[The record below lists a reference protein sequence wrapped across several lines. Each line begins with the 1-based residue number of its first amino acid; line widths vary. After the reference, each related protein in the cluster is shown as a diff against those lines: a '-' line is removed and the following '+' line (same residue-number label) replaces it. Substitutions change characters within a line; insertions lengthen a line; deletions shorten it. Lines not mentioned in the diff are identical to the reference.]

1 MRRPPRGANQHPMSA
16 PLDPIDADLSSKRVV
31 VTGATA
37 GIGKEAAWG
46 LAKLGAEVT
55 LVGRSAAKL
64 EATRDELVARG
75 ARPELFALAVCDLSS
90 VASVHALADEL
101 CERFERID
109 ALLNNAGCYPD
120 ARRITAEGHEEAWA
134 TNVLASEVLTT
145 RLLDRIE
152 ASEGRIVLVAS
163 TKAGQLDVDDL
174 AFERRRFG
182 GVAAYEQSKQANRML
197 AWAWQRKLAGRH
209 VTINVAHP
217 GGVATNIANRQKGL
231 WGAIVRLAFKT
242 QRTPEMGADTLV
254 WLVASP
260 ELEGKSGGFYEDRRA
275 IPCKWR
281 GEVAAQDALW
291 QRCQEQIARR

>member
-1 MRRPPRGANQHPMSA
+1 MSA
-16 PLDPIDADLSSKRVV
+16 PLDPIDADLSSKRVI

-46 LAKLGAEVT
+46 LAKLGAELV
-55 LVGRSAAKL
+55 LVGRSKAKL

-75 ARPELFALAVCDLSS
+75 AARDKLATATADLSS
-90 VASVHALADEL
+90 VAAVHRLADEL
-101 CERFERID
+101 CERFDRID

-120 ARRITAEGHEEAWA
+120 ARRITPEGFEEAWA
-134 TNVLASEVLTT
+134 TNVLAYEVLTT
-145 RLLDRIE
+145 RLVDRLAE
-152 ASEGRIVLVAS
+152 ARGRIVFVAS
-163 TKAGQLDVDDL
+163 TKAGQLDMDDL
-174 AFERRRFG
+174 DFSRRRFG

-197 AWAWQRKLAGRH
+197 AWAWQRKLAGRE

-242 QRTPEMGADTLV
+242 QRTPELGADTLV

-260 ELEGKSGGFYEDRRA
+260 ELEGKSGGFYKDRRA

-281 GEVAAQDALW
+281 GEVAAQETLW
-291 QRCQEQIARR
+291 QRCQEQIAQR

>member
-1 MRRPPRGANQHPMSA
+1 MSA
-16 PLDPIDADLSSKRVV
+16 PLEPIDADLSAKRVI

-46 LAKLGAEVT
+46 LAKLGAEVV
-55 LVGRSAAKL
+55 LVGRNAAKL

-75 ARPELFALAVCDLSS
+75 AAREKLATATADLSS
-90 VASVHALADEL
+90 VASVHGLADEL
-101 CERFERID
+101 LERFESID

-120 ARRITAEGHEEAWA
+120 ARRLTNEGHEEAWA
-134 TNVLASEVLTT
+134 TNVLAYEVLTT
-145 RLLDRIE
+145 RLVDRIAE
-152 ASEGRIVLVAS
+152 ARGRIVFVAS
-163 TKAGQLDVDDL
+163 TKAGQLDVSDL

-197 AWAWQRKLAGRH
+197 AWAWQRRLAGRE

-260 ELEGKSGGFYEDRRA
+260 EVEGKSGGFYKDRRA

-281 GEVAAQDALW
+281 GDIAAQDALW
-291 QRCQEQIARR
+291 ERCQEQIARR

>member
-1 MRRPPRGANQHPMSA
+1 MSA
-16 PLDPIDADLSSKRVV
+16 PLDPIDADLSSKRVI

-46 LAKLGAEVT
+46 LAKLGAEVV
-55 LVGRSAAKL
+55 LVGRNAAKL

-75 ARPELFALAVCDLSS
+75 ATRDKLAAATAELSS
-90 VASVHALADEL
+90 VASVHRLADEL
-101 CERFERID
+101 LERYGRID

-120 ARRITAEGHEEAWA
+120 ARRITPEGHEEAWA
-134 TNVLASEVLTT
+134 TNVLAYEVLTT
-145 RLLDRIE
+145 RLVDRLAE
-152 ASEGRIVLVAS
+152 ARGRIVLVAS
-163 TKAGQLDVDDL
+163 TKAGQLDMHDL
-174 AFERRRFG
+174 DFSRRRFG

-197 AWAWQRKLAGRH
+197 AWAWQRKLAGRGL
-209 VTINVAHP
+209 TINVAHP
-217 GGVATNIANRQKGL
+217 GGVATSIANRQKGL

-260 ELEGKSGGFYEDRRA
+260 ELEGKSGGFYKDRRA

>member
-1 MRRPPRGANQHPMSA
+1 MSA
-16 PLDPIDADLSSKRVV
+16 PLDAIDADLSAKRVV

-46 LAKLGAEVT
+46 LAKLGAEVV

-64 EATRDELVARG
+64 EATREELVARG
-75 ARPELFALAVCDLSS
+75 AVRNDLATATADLSS
-90 VASVHALADEL
+90 VSAVHALADAL
-101 CERFERID
+101 LERFERID

-134 TNVLASEVLTT
+134 TNVLAYEVLTT
-145 RLLDRIE
+145 RLVDRID
-152 ASEGRIVLVAS
+152 AARGRIVLVAS

-174 AFERRRFG
+174 GFERRRFG

-197 AWAWQRKLAGRH
+197 AWAWQRKLAGRD
-209 VTINVAHP
+209 VTMNVAHP

-260 ELEGKSGGFYEDRRA
+260 ELEGKTGGFYKDRRE
-275 IPCKWR
+275 IECRWR
-281 GEVAAQDALW
+281 GDIAAQDALW
-291 QRCQEQIARR
+291 ERCQEQIAR